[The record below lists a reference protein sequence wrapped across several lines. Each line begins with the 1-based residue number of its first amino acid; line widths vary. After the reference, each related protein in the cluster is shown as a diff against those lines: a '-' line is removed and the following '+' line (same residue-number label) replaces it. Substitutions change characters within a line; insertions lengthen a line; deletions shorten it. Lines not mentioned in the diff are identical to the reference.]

1 MQTKLAI
8 MKASRLR
15 KMTYMLFFLLTTA
28 WIVLPAYAGDGQI
41 LKAVTVTAT
50 IKRGTLEA
58 AIKEIRKATHV
69 LFAYD
74 KQLLSSYHV
83 GGCTFS
89 REPLD
94 NVLQKLL
101 QDKSLSYQEV
111 NRIIVISKKVQEQPS
126 SAAKKDTLISGVVVD
141 DNNKPMS
148 GVTISVA
155 GTQTMTSTDADGR
168 YKILLQK
175 DNAVLIFS
183 YIGFAQ
189 QELPVGDQSTVNV
202 RMKPG
207 LGKDLEEVAV
217 VAFGKQRKISLV
229 GAQSSINVEELKQ
242 PTSNLSAMLAGR
254 ISGVVGVQRSGEP
267 GKSAADVWI
276 RGISTFGGANSA
288 SPLIL
293 VDGVE
298 RDFNNIDPED
308 VESFTILKD
317 AAGTAV
323 YGVRGANGVVLV
335 KTKTGKVGKPAIFV
349 DYNEGVNTFTKM
361 PKMMDGI
368 NYMYLANEA
377 KTTRNESPLYSQEYI
392 DKTASG
398 LDPLVYPNVNWIDA
412 VLNKTGHMRRAN
424 INTSGGVQ
432 NAQYYVSLAYYEEGS
447 FLKTDALEKYNTSL
461 RYRRYNFTT
470 NLNLKLTNTTKLD
483 VNLKGYFSNVNGP
496 ALSTQDIFQSA
507 MDAAPVIYPVS
518 YPGGL
523 VPGISPNG
531 GFRNPYADL
540 TTRGFRTNNTNEIN
554 ANVRFTQ
561 DLSGITKGLNITAM
575 SAFDT
580 HNEQDVNRG
589 KRENTYIVNMAY
601 PYNPDGTINLKP
613 SFISQAPYLDYNR
626 NNNGTR
632 LFYTEAAVNYDKS
645 FDRHHITGLALGYAS
660 SKQNAFGDYVTNIPE
675 RYIGLA
681 GRVMYSYDDRYFGE
695 FNLGYN
701 GSELFTPSNR
711 YGTFPAIG
719 VGWVISNEG
728 FFDGLKNS
736 INFLKVRYSDGKVG
750 LGTVSDPKYRFL
762 YIDKFNTFNNAY
774 SYGNFVAS
782 NGIAI
787 SQYGSN
793 VGWATSHKQDLGLEL
808 KTLKNQLSIIVDVF
822 KEHRD
827 GIFLQRASNVAFM
840 GLTSQ
845 QFGNLGVVDN
855 KGIDGTI
862 EYNTKIGRVG
872 LGFRGNITFNKDVLV
887 KNDMPPQAYPWMD
900 KTGHNILAMFGYV
913 ADGLFVDQK
922 DIDDHAV
929 PGDKSKILPGDIKYK
944 DLNKDGKI
952 DSYDQSYIG
961 RGDVPSTVYG
971 FGFNVTYAG
980 FNLAIFF
987 QGIANANRYIGGDA
1001 IAPFTAEQSN
1011 IFAIAQDR
1019 WTPEHP
1025 NQHAFYPRLAYGNA
1039 NNFNNYQN
1047 SSWWVKDI
1055 SFVRLKTA
1063 QLSYNLPTTFLSRWG
1078 VKNAAVYA
1086 QGLNL
1091 LTFSKF
1097 KLWDPEL
1104 NTSNGNTY
1112 PNVRTITMGLN
1123 LKF

>member
-1 MQTKLAI
+1 
-8 MKASRLR
+8 
-15 KMTYMLFFLLTTA
+15 MLFLLLTTA
-28 WIVLPAYAGDGQI
+28 SFFFPAYAGDGQI
-41 LKAVTVTAT
+41 LKGVTVTAT
-50 IKRGTLEA
+50 IKDGTLET
-58 AIKEIRKATHV
+58 AIREIHKITKVA
-69 LFAYD
+69 FAYD
-74 KQLLSSYHV
+74 KQLLSSYRIA
-83 GGCTFS
+83 GCVFS
-89 REPLD
+89 KEPLD

-101 QDKSLSYQEV
+101 QNKSLGYEEV
-111 NRIIVISKKVQEQPS
+111 NNVIVIRKKAQPRS
-126 SAAKKDTLISGVVVD
+126 VHTGASARKDTVISGVVID

-148 GVTISVA
+148 GVSV
-155 GTQTMTSTDADGR
+155 GVSGSPTMTSTDANGR
-168 YKILLQK
+168 FKIIVES
-175 DNAVLIFS
+175 DSAVLVFS
-183 YIGFAQ
+183 NVGYAQ
-189 QELPVGDQSTVNV
+189 QEVPVGNQATINV
-202 RMKPG
+202 RMRPG
-207 LGKDLEEVAV
+207 VGKELEEVAV

-242 PTSNLSAMLAGR
+242 PTANISSMLAGR
-254 ISGVVGVQRSGEP
+254 LSGVIGVQRSGEP
-267 GKSAADVWI
+267 GKSGADVWI
-276 RGISTFGGANSA
+276 RGISTFGGANST

-308 VESFTILKD
+308 IESFTILKD

-335 KTKTGKVGKPAIFV
+335 KTKSGKVGKPAVFV
-349 DYNEGVNTFTKM
+349 DYSEGVNTFTKM

-377 KTTRNESPLYSQEYI
+377 KTTRNEAPLYSQEYI

-398 LDPLVYPNVNWIDA
+398 LSPLLYPNVNWIDA
-412 VLNKTGHMRRAN
+412 VLNKTGHIRRAN
-424 INTSGGVQ
+424 VNTSGGVQ

-470 NLNLKLTNTTKLD
+470 NVNLKLTNTTKLD

-507 MDAAPVIYPVS
+507 MDAAPVIYPVV

-540 TTRGFRTNNTNEIN
+540 TTRGFRTSNTSEIN
-554 ANVRFTQ
+554 ANARFTQ
-561 DLSGITKGLNITAM
+561 DLPFVTKGLNFTAM
-575 SAFDT
+575 AAFDT
-580 HNEQDVNRG
+580 HNDQDINRG
-589 KRENTYIVNMAY
+589 KRENTYFVNMAF
-601 PYNPDGTINLKP
+601 PYNADGSLNLKQTYT
-613 SFISQAPYLDYNR
+613 SGNPYLDYNR
-626 NNNGTR
+626 TNAGTR
-632 LFYTEAAVNYDKS
+632 LFYTEGAVNYDRS
-645 FDRHHITGLALGYAS
+645 FDRHHVTGLALGYAS
-660 SKQNAFGDYVTNIPE
+660 SKQNAFGDYVTSIPE
-675 RYIGLA
+675 RYVGLA

-695 FNLGYN
+695 FNIGYN
-701 GSELFTPSNR
+701 GSELFSPNHR
-711 YGTFPAIG
+711 YGTFPAVG
-719 VGWVISNEG
+719 VGWVISNEN
-728 FFDGLKNS
+728 FFAGIKKA
-736 INFLKVRYSDGKVG
+736 INFLKVRYSNGMVG
-750 LGTVSDPKYRFL
+750 LGTVKDQNARFL
-762 YIDKFNTFNNAY
+762 YINKFATFDNAY
-774 SYGNFVAS
+774 SFGNFVSSRGITITQYAS
-782 NGIAI
+782 D
-787 SQYGSN
+787 
-793 VGWATSHKQDLGLEL
+793 VVWATSHKQDLGLEFKAL
-808 KTLKNQLSIIVDVF
+808 NSQLSVIVDIF
-822 KEHRD
+822 SEHRD

-840 GLTSQ
+840 GLTTQ
-845 QFGNLGVVDN
+845 QYGNLGVVDN

-872 LGFRGNITFNKDVLV
+872 LGFRGNVTFNKDVLV
-887 KNDMPPQAYPWMD
+887 NNDMPPQAYPWMN
-900 KTGHNILAMFGYV
+900 KTGHNVLGMFGYV

-929 PGDKSKILPGDIKYK
+929 PGDKSRVLPGDIRYK

-952 DSYDQSYIG
+952 DSYDQAYIG

-971 FGFNVTYAG
+971 FGFNVAYAG
-980 FNLAIFF
+980 FNLAVFF
-987 QGIANANRYIGGDA
+987 QGVANADRYIGGDA
-1001 IAPFTAEQSN
+1001 ISPFTAELSN
-1011 IFAIAQDR
+1011 VFAAAQDR
-1019 WTPEHP
+1019 WTPQHP
-1025 NQHAFYPRLAYGNA
+1025 NQHALYPRLAYGNA
-1039 NNFNNYQN
+1039 NNFNNYQY

-1055 SFVRLKTA
+1055 SFLRLKTA

-1078 VKNAAVYA
+1078 VKNAAIYA

-1104 NTSNGNTY
+1104 NTGNGNTY